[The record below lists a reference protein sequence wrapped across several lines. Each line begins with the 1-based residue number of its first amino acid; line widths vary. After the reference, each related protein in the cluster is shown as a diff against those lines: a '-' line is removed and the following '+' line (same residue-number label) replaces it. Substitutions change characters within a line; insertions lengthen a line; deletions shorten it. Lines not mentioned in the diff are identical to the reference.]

1 MDGRGPPRRF
11 ASIASCAPLLAGR
24 AGACAAALG
33 RHRLLTAR
41 VNSISFWY
49 GLFVLLSPFFH
60 DAPGGVPLPSPLLF
74 CSVLFLCVCSLPTA
88 AGARTPEE
96 EEGLLFV
103 AAATAPPNP
112 TEPSSPF
119 CSRRAT
125 RAAAAT
131 VSKFPSPRGQDAMR
145 KQSFE

>member
-24 AGACAAALG
+24 AGAVGVACAAALG
-33 RHRLLTAR
+33 RH
-41 VNSISFWY
+41 FP
-49 GLFVLLSPFFH
+49 PFSTMFL
-60 DAPGGVPLPSPLLF
+60 GGPLPSPLLF

-96 EEGLLFV
+96 EEDLLFV

-112 TEPSSPF
+112 TESSSPF
-119 CSRRAT
+119 CSRRAGDPGSGRYGVKVPKPT
-125 RAAAAT
+125 R
-131 VSKFPSPRGQDAMR
+131 PRCHA
-145 KQSFE
+145 KAEF